1 MLNEYD
7 LIKTFVAV
15 TAAYDPDGN
24 LRPLAIHW
32 RDGTTFT
39 VDKVVETRPAASLK
53 VGGCGTLFS
62 CRIRNKITHLFF
74 ENGRWFVEEKVP
86 RIVERKNLIV

>member
-1 MLNEYD
+1 MPNAYN

-15 TAAYDPDGN
+15 TAAYEPDGK

-39 VDKVVETRPAASLK
+39 VDKVIETRPAASLK
-53 VGGCGTLFS
+53 AGGCGTRFS

-86 RIVERKNLIV
+86 QTAERKDPIV